1 MILVAGDKKIDNR
14 KYKDTFSCK
23 AKMPDPSEVKKVTG
37 HPVGGVCPFGLKNPV
52 KIYLDESLKSYE
64 IVYPA
69 AGDVDAAVKL
79 TVSQLTQITGDHWVD
94 VT

>member
-1 MILVAGDKKIDNR
+1 
-14 KYKDTFSCK
+14 
-23 AKMPDPSEVKKVTG
+23 MP
-37 HPVGGVCPFGLKNPV
+37 FRFKNSV

-79 TVSQLTQITGDHWVD
+79 TVSQLTQITATIG
-94 VT
+94 